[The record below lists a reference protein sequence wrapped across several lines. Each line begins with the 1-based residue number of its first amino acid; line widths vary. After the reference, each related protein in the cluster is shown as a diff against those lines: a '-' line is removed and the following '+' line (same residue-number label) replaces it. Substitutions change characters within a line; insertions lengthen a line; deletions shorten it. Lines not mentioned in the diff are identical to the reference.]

1 MWQCS
6 HRKWVCEQSVVR
18 QSGAGWSEIERS
30 KAIGASDL
38 FPQCVS
44 FGLFWTIV
52 HQPLYMRCADASVHI
67 LKTPKRKFESMITSH
82 WFPKLAYPIFNHS
95 ALPLSFNWRQSDS
108 VFCAI
113 ENNTV
118 DIPLQKPVSRTEF
131 SIFFQNSFFTELEI
145 RRTIFSKKRIENW
158 CINELVRAIWKLP

>member
-1 MWQCS
+1 MT
-6 HRKWVCEQSVVR
+6 VFP
-18 QSGAGWSEIERS
+18 SEMSLWAECS
-30 KAIGASDL
+30 KAEWSRMEWNRTQQSNWCNWP

-52 HQPLYMRCADASVHI
+52 HQPLYIRCADASVHI

-145 RRTIFSKKRIENW
+145 QRTIFSKKRIENW
-158 CINELVRAIWKLP
+158 CINELLRAIWKLP